1 MLYLYLILLKEFI
14 SFYNVIMYNLFNQTH
29 IIKHLGCFKSLAI
42 TNNTETNILTKT
54 HI

>member
-1 MLYLYLILLKEFI
+1 MLHLYLILFKEFI
-14 SFYNVIMYNLFNQTH
+14 SFYNVIMYNLFIQTH
-29 IIKHLGCFKSLAI
+29 IIKHLGCFQSLAI